1 MRVYQRAIRERAR
14 SYAKRRLSRKSKYNP
29 INNQVMNEEEKK
41 VSVEM
46 TEEEL
51 RMLEAM
57 RRQKKE
63 QGDRS
68 AYKELVE
75 SAVDA
80 FVPRYED
87 LSESIRQ
94 LKEET
99 QEAFE
104 TLTETKRSVVGV
116 KALQSSHTYM
126 GSGNKAR
133 IIVGQY
139 KRDGWLDTV
148 EEGIE
153 MVRQYMSS
161 LAKDKDAETLVTI
174 VLDLLSKDKQG
185 NLSADKV
192 LRLVNIAETSD
203 SDLFRDGVRIIRES
217 YNPELGK
224 RFVRVEIKNE
234 HGKWMAVPLSIT
246 DV

>member
-1 MRVYQRAIRERAR
+1 MRVHKRAVHGRAR
-14 SYAKRRLSRKSKYNP
+14 SYASRRLLFRSKYNP
-29 INNQVMNEEEKK
+29 INNQIMSNEEKK
-41 VSVEM
+41 ISVEM

-57 RRQKKE
+57 RRQKK
-63 QGDRS
+63 QHGDRT
-68 AYKELVE
+68 AYKQLVE
-75 SAVDA
+75 SSVDE
-80 FVPRYED
+80 FVPRYES
-87 LSESIRQ
+87 LSDAIRQ
-94 LKEET
+94 LKEDT

-104 TLTETKRSVVGV
+104 TLTETKKSVVGV
-116 KALQSSHTYM
+116 SALQASHTFM

-133 IIVGQY
+133 ITIGQY
-139 KRDGWLDTV
+139 KRDSWLDTV

-153 MVRQYMSS
+153 MVKQYMSS
-161 LAKDKDAETLVTI
+161 LAKGKDAETLVTI

-224 RFVRVEIKNE
+224 KYVKVEVKNE
-234 HGKWMAVPLSIT
+234 LGKWTAVPLSIT